1 MPPREPRRWWIRFDG
16 EAVECPAC
24 RSARL
29 TLLDA
34 FSIPKTTDGRRVSF
48 ISGCHACGVLF
59 VNPLPTPSQL
69 ERYYS
74 EEGTWASRQAGRV
87 KAMPGGSTGPRRPDR
102 LLSAL
107 ERYAPQLSSP
117 AGRVLDFGCG
127 DGKFLNRMKA
137 RGWTTYG
144 IEPSTDAAFR
154 KHQRLTEVPQDRS
167 FDFVVLNHVL
177 EHLLDPLDTLR
188 RIAGS
193 VRDEGI
199 LFVSTPRL
207 DTLPTHRDLK
217 YCLSGHRHVVSFSET
232 CLRGLLARAG
242 FATIARID
250 APELDDAFTA
260 GKPLRLRVV
269 AARSATPV
277 ALPARPLAAARQA
290 LAGYAAAEHG
300 IAGRLQRWVPV
311 RVRAA
316 LIEAKMNERIDR
328 RRQVG
333 ESVTRRVGG

>member
-1 MPPREPRRWWIRFDG
+1 M
-16 EAVECPAC
+16 A
-24 RSARL
+24 
-29 TLLDA
+29 
-34 FSIPKTTDGRRVSF
+34 F

-59 VNPLPTPSQL
+59 VNPLPTTSQL

-87 KAMPGGSTGPRRPDR
+87 KAIPGTVPGPRRPDR

-107 ERYAPQLSSP
+107 ERHAPQLATP
-117 AGRVLDFGCG
+117 VGRVLDFGCG

-177 EHLLDPLDTLR
+177 EHLLDPLATLQR
-188 RIAGS
+188 LAGS
-193 VRDEGI
+193 LRDGGL

-207 DTLPTHRDLK
+207 DTLPEHRDLK
-217 YCLSGHRHVVSFSET
+217 YCLSGHRHVMSFSEV

-242 FATIARID
+242 FDTIARVD
-250 APELDDAFTA
+250 APELDAAFTA
-260 GKPLRLRVV
+260 GKPLRLRLV
-269 AARSATPV
+269 AARSATPP
-277 ALPARPLAAARQA
+277 ALPARPLAAARHA
-290 LAGYAAAEHG
+290 LAGYAAAEQG
-300 IAGRLQRWVPV
+300 VAGRLRWCVPA
-311 RVRAA
+311 RFRAA
-316 LIEAKMNERIDR
+316 LIEAKMNERLVR
-328 RRQVG
+328 KRQVDD
-333 ESVTRRVGG
+333 SVTRRVGG